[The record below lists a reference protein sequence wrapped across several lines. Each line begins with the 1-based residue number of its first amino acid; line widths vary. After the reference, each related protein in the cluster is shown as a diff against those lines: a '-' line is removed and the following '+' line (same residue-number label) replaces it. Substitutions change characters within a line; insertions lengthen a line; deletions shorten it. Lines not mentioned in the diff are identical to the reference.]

1 MRFLHCADLHIG
13 SGGTEAGAACLRILA
28 QAAIDTQVDAVLI
41 AGDLFDR
48 SVSSREARNAV
59 ENALACLYSARIP
72 VYCVCGNHDFCGQGS
87 ECLLE
92 LQNQLLLHLLQ
103 PEMDDTDRVGI
114 RAYNGQTGCVAIA
127 DGVRIVG
134 LGYLGDQTRERLVS
148 VSKQLVP
155 YEGFTTVMLHTG
167 VYIGFLPVGG
177 ITRQDLRPF
186 DGLVEYFALGH
197 RHAREEHGNAYNP
210 GSPCGTRMIDS
221 KQEHGYY
228 IVDVRGKDFSSV
240 FMPAAESDKYPGKYT

>member
-13 SGGTEAGAACLRILA
+13 SGGTEAGAACLCTLA
-28 QAAIDTQVDAVLI
+28 QAAIDGQVDAVLI

-48 SVSSREARNAV
+48 SVRCPEAENAV
-59 ENALACLYSARIP
+59 EYSLTCLRSAQIP
-72 VYCVCGNHDFCGQGS
+72 VYCVCGNHDFYGKGT

-92 LQNQLLLHLLQ
+92 LHNRSLLHLLQ
-103 PEMDDTDRVGI
+103 PKLDE
-114 RAYNGQTGCVAIA
+114 TGELIISVYDGYHGCLAVA

-134 LGYLGDQTRERLVS
+134 LGYLGDRTRERLVS
-148 VSKQLVP
+148 ASKQLAP
-155 YEGFTTVMLHTG
+155 YDGFTAVMLHTG
-167 VYIGFLPVGG
+167 IYAGSLPVGG
-177 ITRQDLRPF
+177 ITRQDLQPF

-210 GSPCGTRMIDS
+210 GSPCGMRMIDS

-228 IVDVRGKDFSSV
+228 LVDVRGKEFKSIFV
-240 FMPAAESDKYPGKYT
+240 PAAGSDKYPGK